1 MERLQISGSVFLYS
15 VSESFIFCSGTVKI
29 MTGLFVLLT
38 LDPYLRLI
46 FDGHINL
53 IETSVLR
60 ESTLQHYV

>member
-1 MERLQISGSVFLYS
+1 
-15 VSESFIFCSGTVKI
+15 